1 MQIVCI
7 YSGVSNYEHKLDY
20 IFNIFKSTLEEI
32 GAEVFVFDVSKLNIN
47 FFNGT
52 KASIIET
59 IFNNIK
65 NANGVI
71 FATTAQRLAP
81 NGAMQSFIEHMDNNL
96 YGNILKDKPC
106 ISIITSMDNSEYMAG
121 NYMNTLVSSF
131 SGTPINGMFIGA
143 EYLNNIEMSVPTTQ
157 MIERYAEDF
166 YRGVKQNRKYFI
178 ASPFK
183 EISKSFESNFNNK
196 ENNYN
201 NEENKYTNKEQDIF
215 NTNSNKQFTSAMKT
229 EDSRQIRSLTG
240 AQVASL
246 YQKESDNNIYSQ
258 YENNMN
264 NLNEY
269 FYNQNDNGQMQNTT
283 FQNIPKQDK
292 KPINYNNIYGEQANF
307 NANSL
312 TQPKNYEPNQNS
324 YKIQEFNSV
333 QEDDISEIAK
343 LLSQKYKEETERNND
358 LNKYMNNSYRKNE
371 YTENI
376 TPNINTLK
384 QKTHRLY
391 HYFQPQLAN
400 GIDITIQVLIS
411 GKENFNG
418 YFTIKNG
425 ECSYTEGMNTTADI
439 SIISDANVWEE
450 VLDGKSTLQKA
461 FMLGRLKVKGN
472 FIMVSK
478 FEQFFKIG

>member
-32 GAEVFVFDVSKLNIN
+32 GVEVTVFDVSKLNIN

-52 KASIIET
+52 KVSIIET

-65 NANGVI
+65 KANGII

-106 ISIITSMDNSEYMAG
+106 ISIITSTDNSEYMAG

-131 SGTPINGMFIGA
+131 SGTPINSMFIGL
-143 EYLNNIEMSVPTTQ
+143 EYLNNIEMSVSTTQ

-166 YRGVKQNRKYFI
+166 YRGVKQNRKYFV

-183 EISKSFESNFNNK
+183 EINNSFENNTYNQ

-201 NEENKYTNKEQDIF
+201 NREQAIF
-215 NTNSNKQFTSAMKT
+215 NTNKTDANKQFNSTMKA
-229 EDSRQIRSLTG
+229 ENSKQIRNLTG

-246 YQKESDNNIYSQ
+246 YQKESENNIYSQ
-258 YENNMN
+258 YENNSNNMN
-264 NLNEY
+264 NY
-269 FYNQNDNGQMQNTT
+269 FYNQKDNGMQNTV
-283 FQNIPKQDK
+283 FQNNVKQDK
-292 KPINYNNIYGEQANF
+292 APINYNNIYGEQNNF

-312 TQPKNYEPNQNS
+312 VQPKNYEPNQNS

-358 LNKYMNNSYRKNE
+358 LNQFMNNSYRQKD
-371 YTENI
+371 YAENI

-384 QKTHRLY
+384 QKTQRLY

-400 GIDITIQVLIS
+400 GIDIVIQVLIS
-411 GKENFNG
+411 GRENFSG

-425 ECSYTEGMNTTADI
+425 ECNYTEGMNANADI

-472 FIMVSK
+472 FVMVSK